1 MLRDWP
7 LGGAWL
13 ALGLLAWLALLRRWP
28 EAWLLLVPALL
39 PVLDATPWTGRLYVD
54 EFDCLLAATVLAQAW
69 RPLRPAAVLDRWPAA
84 ALILVGVAALAA
96 LLIGCWPFPSPGPNA
111 FNNYYSAYNGLRL
124 VKGLVWALLLLPAV
138 AEALQQDAA
147 GTRRRFALGM
157 SLGVLTAALAV
168 LWERAMFPGLFNFS
182 SGYRVVGLFS
192 GMHVGGACIEA
203 WFSMSLPFVG
213 WWIFNSRGGSR
224 LAAALIFL
232 LGSYALVVCYAR
244 GGYLASAVALA
255 VLLLG
260 VGLRPRARLA
270 GRASLRLNGG
280 MVGRGVLLLALL
292 GAIAWPV
299 LHGAAMQ
306 RRYAATARDLGLRT
320 AHWADGL
327 RLLDTRPLG
336 GWLGMG
342 MGSYPRLHYRYS
354 GESVHAAS
362 YGLMQADGR
371 HWLQLASGSPIY
383 VEQLVAL
390 QAGRHYT
397 LSFRARALWAEAEL
411 GLPLCEKWMLY
422 SVQCLWQVV
431 RVPAA
436 QGWQRYRV
444 ELDSKTLPQRRW
456 LASRP
461 VKLSLVNFSPGS
473 VAAIDDLS
481 LRADD
486 GSELLVNGGFESGM
500 DHWLAVADIFLPW
513 HLENWWLQLEFE
525 QGVLGVL
532 AHVLL
537 LACTITALL
546 RLRRGF
552 NRSVPALAAA
562 LAAFLV
568 LTAVDSLSDFPRIS
582 FIFYM
587 VIILTLLQSRQGG
600 LRQSHEKR
608 RILATSQEI

>member
-1 MLRDWP
+1 MVCDWP

-13 ALGLLAWLALLRRWP
+13 ALGLLVWLALLRRWP

-39 PVLDATPWTGRLYVD
+39 PVLDATPWTGRLYLD

-69 RPLRPAAVLDRWPAA
+69 RPVRPAAVLERWPAA
-84 ALILVGVAALAA
+84 ALILVGLAALVA
-96 LLIGCWPFPSPGPNA
+96 LLIGCSPFPWPGPNS

-138 AEALQQDAA
+138 AEALRQDAA
-147 GTRRRFALGM
+147 ATRRRFALGM

-168 LWERAMFPGLFNFS
+168 LWERAMFPGLLNFS

-203 WFSMSLPFVG
+203 WFSMGLPFVG
-213 WWIFNSRGGSR
+213 WSIANRRGWPR

-244 GGYLASAVALA
+244 GGYLACAVALL

-260 VGLRPRARLA
+260 LGLRPPAMAPRWD
-270 GRASLRLNGG
+270 SLRLHGG

-292 GAIAWPV
+292 VAIAWPV
-299 LHGAAMQ
+299 LQGAAMQ

-327 RLLDTRPLG
+327 RLLDAGPLSR
-336 GWLGMG
+336 WFGMG
-342 MGSYPRLHYRYS
+342 LGSYPRLHYRYS
-354 GESVHAAS
+354 GESVHAGA
-362 YGLMQADGR
+362 YGLMQADGG

-383 VEQLVAL
+383 VEQLVGL

-422 SVQCLWQVV
+422 SVQCLWHVV
-431 RVPAA
+431 SVPAG
-436 QGWQRYRV
+436 QGWQRYRL
-444 ELDSKTLPQRRW
+444 EFDSKTLPQQRW
-456 LASRP
+456 LANRP
-461 VKLSLVNFSPGS
+461 VKLSLINFSPGS
-473 VAAIDDLS
+473 VAAIDDLT

-486 GSELLVNGGFESGM
+486 GSELLANGGFESGM

-513 HLENWWLQLEFE
+513 HLENWWLQLAFE
-525 QGVLGVL
+525 QGAAGVL

-537 LACTITALL
+537 LACAAAALL
-546 RLRRGF
+546 RLRRSG

-568 LTAVDSLSDFPRIS
+568 LSVIDSLSDFPRIS
-582 FIFYM
+582 FIFYLA
-587 VIILTLLQSRQGG
+587 IILTLLQSRQGG
-600 LRQSHEKR
+600 LLQSQEKR
-608 RILATSQEI
+608 QLLATSQEI